1 MKSMVLHEY
10 NTPLRLE
17 EREVPEPGYGE
28 ILLKVNRCGICGTDL
43 KIISGKLSS
52 IVSLP
57 HVPGHEIAGTV
68 VGIGEGVSKV
78 RIGERGIA
86 YFYLACHDC
95 DLCRTGHENI
105 CRTISRLGFEHDG
118 GYAEY
123 VVLPEYGFCPIPAG
137 PIAGSAVGAAARPA
151 ARGSAPAGLEKAA
164 TAGPVAADPVTAGA
178 STTVDPAEY
187 AVLTDA
193 VLTPY
198 HALVSLGNLQAG
210 MSVLIYGLGGLG
222 LHAVQIA
229 KLFGAR
235 VWAVDT
241 RPEALEMAKNFGAD
255 RVIHGTREDVGSVV
269 STETGGRG
277 VDLVFEGVGVEATFT
292 RALPC
297 LRKGGTLLL
306 TGYDPVNFL
315 SLDSLGMH
323 YNEWKIMGTRLGTK
337 EELLHLID
345 FVKEGKLKPVVSTTY
360 PFTEANAALEDL
372 KSGSVVGRI
381 VLTM

>member
-10 NTPLRLE
+10 GAPLRLE
-17 EREVPEPGYGE
+17 EREIPVPGYGE
-28 ILLKVNRCGICGTDL
+28 VLLKVDRCGICGTDL

-68 VGIGEGVSKV
+68 VETGEGVSKA

-86 YFYLACHDC
+86 YFYLPCHDC
-95 DLCRTGHENI
+95 ELCRTGHENI

-123 VVLPEYGFCPIPAG
+123 VVLPEYGFCPIPVAG
-137 PIAGSAVGAAARPA
+137 KVAGKLAGTNESGTPAGSATVAGTSES
-151 ARGSAPAGLEKAA
+151 GAPADPG
-164 TAGPVAADPVTAGA
+164 AGSG
-178 STTVDPAEY
+178 SGDPAEY

-241 RPEALEMAKNFGAD
+241 RQGSLELAKSFGAD
-255 RVIHGTREDVGSVV
+255 RVIDGTSEDVGALLLA
-269 STETGGRG
+269 ETDGRG
-277 VDLVFEGVGVEATFT
+277 VDLVFEGVGIGATFT

-306 TGYDPVNFL
+306 TGYDPVNL
-315 SLDSLGMH
+315 LPLDSLGMH

-345 FVKEGKLKPVVSTTY
+345 FVKEGKLKPVVSKTY
-360 PFTEANAALEDL
+360 PFTEANTALEDL
-372 KSGSVVGRI
+372 KSGDVVGRI